1 MRISYSSIGDR
12 FGVSRTHVRKLL
24 SAARTNGLV
33 QLHIVDGNAVV
44 GGNAVEILPRL
55 WASYDRSIAIGMHLH
70 NEAYAIVTGN
80 AVAP

>member
-1 MRISYSSIGDR
+1 
-12 FGVSRTHVRKLL
+12 
-24 SAARTNGLV
+24 
-33 QLHIVDGNAVV
+33 
-44 GGNAVEILPRL
+44 LPRL